1 MLRTEQSG
9 TGFLSVV
16 DDESSEEAMSEAMIL
31 YRQIIQLFSEDYN
44 KLNVRNRPQVRVDSF
59 LESLLAEAPE
69 KKGQDYLMRNFVI
82 TAFKEQCPELRD
94 DQGKL
99 AKLGGILDI
108 VRPTVEAVRAG
119 EITILPLM
127 QNVRQFVE
135 DMLNCFYVQ
144 REFKFSS
151 VPSFRLSD

>member
-16 DDESSEEAMSEAMIL
+16 DDESSEEAISEAMIL

-59 LESLLAEAPE
+59 LESLLVEAPE
-69 KKGQDYLMRNFVI
+69 KKGQDYLMRNFFI
-82 TAFKEQCPELRD
+82 TAFKD
-94 DQGKL
+94 DQGKF
-99 AKLGGILDI
+99 AKLGGILGI